1 MTSFARSR
9 RLGAAALLSSGVLVL
24 GIMAVSLTADHGPF
38 PTSAGIYRIP
48 YVDGSV
54 VNANNDHHTHPNV
67 RNRVD
72 LGGGDDNTIVA
83 AASGIIRGIADHHGD
98 SNNLGDGLAA
108 DGVTPQDDSLEHSCS
123 DEKDEDGNNI
133 EDSTVKGFCQQHN
146 NYVWIEH
153 PNGEWTKYTHMATGS
168 VTQDAPLGFGWQE
181 GDTILVGQAIGRQ
194 SDIGSA
200 GGTHLHFEVAA
211 IPPGTSPPFS
221 ELGGFIADSSW
232 NRVTVVCFS
241 DGDDNGDSLYT
252 EDESYTAGP
261 CVNTAPTADAGGP
274 YQVNEGSTVQLDGT
288 GSSDPHNAILTYAWS
303 PGTHLDD
310 PASATPTY
318 SAIDDTVDNLTLTV
332 NDIGGDVT
340 AATAITDDDDTTVT
354 VLNVPPTV
362 TAVGDSIVEGGLAT
376 VSATFFDPGTLDTHT
391 ASILWGDGS
400 PAQPVSV
407 MALALGVTHVYG
419 DNGAYAVTVTVT
431 DDDGG
436 SGADVVV
443 VTVAN
448 LDPAA
453 SFDASGAITFPGG
466 DYLVVKAGSALPS
479 TAEGSDPGSDD
490 LTFTWSVGDVNVYFN
505 DGVAPD
511 PLPSP
516 FGTFP
521 FEASD
526 SIDAVYAEPGVDT
539 LTVTLTDDDGGS
551 DSDGGNV
558 IVTGTADAT
567 EGSGWWKH
575 QYSGNGSP
583 HIEPAV
589 AAGYLEIVNAVSSV
603 FSEQVVAATA
613 DDVHAILS
621 PTGGDRRARA
631 IAELMIAWLQFA
643 SGAVEHDNT
652 VPLGGQDA
660 IAFLDLMFQAEATI
674 LNPAASDAQL
684 HDVEQLLARVRQ
696 AAD

>member
-9 RLGAAALLSSGVLVL
+9 KLGAAALLSSGVLVL
-24 GIMAVSLTADHGPF
+24 GIMAVTLTADHGPF
-38 PTSAGIYRIP
+38 PTSGIYRIP

-54 VNANNDHHTHPNV
+54 VNANNDHHTHPSV

-98 SNNLGDGLAA
+98 SNDLGDGLAA

-123 DEKDEDGNNI
+123 DEKDDEGNNI

-221 ELGGFIADSSW
+221 ELGGFIGDSSW

-288 GSSDPHNAILTYAWS
+288 GSSDPHNAILTYSWS

-310 PASATPTY
+310 PASATPIY
-318 SAIDDTVDNLTLTV
+318 SAIDDTVDDLTLTV

-391 ASILWGDGS
+391 ASILWGT
-400 PAQPVSV
+400 ARRRK
-407 MALALGVTHVYG
+407 
-419 DNGAYAVTVTVT
+419 
-431 DDDGG
+431 
-436 SGADVVV
+436 
-443 VTVAN
+443 
-448 LDPAA
+448 
-453 SFDASGAITFPGG
+453 PG
-466 DYLVVKAGSALPS
+466 
-479 TAEGSDPGSDD
+479 
-490 LTFTWSVGDVNVYFN
+490 
-505 DGVAPD
+505 
-511 PLPSP
+511 
-516 FGTFP
+516 
-521 FEASD
+521 
-526 SIDAVYAEPGVDT
+526 
-539 LTVTLTDDDGGS
+539 
-551 DSDGGNV
+551 
-558 IVTGTADAT
+558 
-567 EGSGWWKH
+567 
-575 QYSGNGSP
+575 
-583 HIEPAV
+583 
-589 AAGYLEIVNAVSSV
+589 
-603 FSEQVVAATA
+603 
-613 DDVHAILS
+613 
-621 PTGGDRRARA
+621 R
-631 IAELMIAWLQFA
+631 
-643 SGAVEHDNT
+643 
-652 VPLGGQDA
+652 
-660 IAFLDLMFQAEATI
+660 
-674 LNPAASDAQL
+674 
-684 HDVEQLLARVRQ
+684 
-696 AAD
+696 